1 MKLYAER
8 DIEGQG
14 EHYVNHV
21 MAMTSENL
29 HGKSNIAAELAHRDI
44 RIAELEAQLEAST
57 KKTNAW
63 REFGQSVGDPFR
75 AKCGHLV
82 NRGWRCLVCGADP
95 TD

>member
-1 MKLYAER
+1 MSLSGRLR
-8 DIEGQG
+8 DGIEASQWVID
-14 EHYVNHV
+14 EVR
-21 MAMTSENL
+21 
-29 HGKSNIAAELAHRDI
+29 K
-44 RIAELEAQLEAST
+44 LEAQLEAST
-57 KKTNAW
+57 KKTDAW